1 MNFNS
6 LYNKL
11 ELIEEAKVGRFEKLF
26 QTGYLKKAMMDK
38 GVGVPRPFV
47 FQFIMDF
54 LESKGLVPEGT
65 AFKGSRYAAEAGE
78 FIKKLV
84 DEGMIKDE
92 VADEFKEYTKTN
104 LGDFMLRKF
113 QITKHRTG
121 EFAKSQ
127 QMAPGEERGKA
138 ASELRQVKSE
148 EELAAERQAK
158 KDAERAAE
166 KAREDDI
173 SPLSTIEANT
183 TLIEIVS
190 DSEITID
197 SEKVKKFFTAANKGG
212 EFNLEQNA
220 PNMIDIEFTENDPI
234 AKVVKKIGSDKV
246 EASIKASLAKI
257 LGLSPN
263 EFGVVVHEPTTI
275 EFPQDQ
281 PKSTKA
287 QRTGVDM
294 GGYSLGT
301 IAQDD
306 SERRLANPFEDEEV
320 LVQNENHKPKV
331 TFISTRDRFKSKNS
345 WQQAARAEMFYR

>member
-127 QMAPGEERGKA
+127 QMAPGEERGKVA
-138 ASELRQVKSE
+138 GQLRQVKSE

-158 KDAERAAE
+158 KERNQAIA
-166 KAREDDI
+166 DDI
-173 SPLSTIEANT
+173 SPIAPYEFTDYLVN
-183 TLIEIVS
+183 IVS
-190 DSEITID
+190 KVPLDIKLVAKILTAASGGKSVSVDDISTPTNID
-197 SEKVKKFFTAANKGG
+197 ISLDPESAIVDKVKKNGADATANSLSKALPKYLKVDA
-212 EFNLEQNA
+212 EDLEVFILS
-220 PNMIDIEFTENDPI
+220 PGTMDIE
-234 AKVVKKIGSDKV
+234 SD
-246 EASIKASLAKI
+246 IKSSK
-257 LGLSPN
+257 
-263 EFGVVVHEPTTI
+263 
-275 EFPQDQ
+275 
-281 PKSTKA
+281 PKTKS
-287 QRTGVDM
+287 QRTGGDLQ
-294 GGYSLGT
+294 GYSLGT